1 MDDADSH
8 PVSAQTMASRGVVRG
23 ILMLLGAEFSFA
35 LATVFVKLITSSS
48 KVPAIELSLF
58 RFAAG
63 FLLVA
68 VYVAATGKTLV
79 PANKKFVVLRSLFN
93 TFAVIFFFM
102 GIQFSTVTK
111 VNILNMTYP
120 LFVFMLAPI
129 INREKTTPAYFLYLL
144 LAMAGVYFVVVPDAS
159 GLFGSGINPGD
170 MLGLASGIV
179 AGFAI
184 TTLREARK
192 YDESYIILF
201 YLMAFGTVVNLAFA
215 APFFVVPR
223 GTVLAY
229 CIAATALSVLGQLFI
244 TAGYRYI
251 NAADGALVSTSRI
264 LFAILM
270 GAIIL
275 SEAVTVRIISGGVMI
290 LVSLV
295 SVGGV
300 AGMARRAIFPIDQKF
315 AAETQSTRI

>member
-1 MDDADSH
+1 
-8 PVSAQTMASRGVVRG
+8 
-23 ILMLLGAEFSFA
+23 
-35 LATVFVKLITSSS
+35 
-48 KVPAIELSLF
+48 
-58 RFAAG
+58 
-63 FLLVA
+63 
-68 VYVAATGKTLV
+68 
-79 PANKKFVVLRSLFN
+79 
-93 TFAVIFFFM
+93 
-102 GIQFSTVTK
+102 
-111 VNILNMTYP
+111 MTYP
-120 LFVFMLAPI
+120 LFVFLLAPF
-129 INREKTTPAYFLYLL
+129 INREKTTPAYYLYLL
-144 LAMAGVYFVVVPDAS
+144 LTMVGVYFVVVPDAS
-159 GLFGSGINPGD
+159 GIIGSGINPGD

-290 LVSLV
+290 LISLV

-300 AGMARRAIFPIDQKF
+300 AGMARRTIFRLIKN
-315 AAETQSTRI
+315 

>member
-1 MDDADSH
+1 
-8 PVSAQTMASRGVVRG
+8 
-23 ILMLLGAEFSFA
+23 MLLGAEFSFA

-48 KVPAIELSLF
+48 KVPAIELSFF

-63 FLLVA
+63 FVLVA

-120 LFVFMLAPI
+120 LFVFLLAPF
-129 INREKTTPAYFLYLL
+129 INREKTTPAYYLYLL
-144 LAMAGVYFVVVPDAS
+144 LTMVGVYFVVVPDAS
-159 GLFGSGINPGD
+159 GIIGSGINPGD

-315 AAETQSTRI
+315 AAETQSTRIKIKDERNVSSGDREIKMG